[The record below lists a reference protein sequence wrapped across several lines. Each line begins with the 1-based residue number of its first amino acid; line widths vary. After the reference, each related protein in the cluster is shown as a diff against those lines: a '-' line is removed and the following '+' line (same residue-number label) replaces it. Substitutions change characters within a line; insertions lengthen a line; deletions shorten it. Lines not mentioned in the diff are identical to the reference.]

1 MALFARNAF
10 ILGSPTFLFLTG
22 IPAAGFRLA
31 SSSVTQEQ
39 ERQYGIAFLIGAA
52 ILTMFT
58 TWANVAEFA
67 PEAFRLFFGK
77 CRYPSGAFP
86 CRKELTDL
94 FAFIFLFVMNPVVLS
109 VVLLLVNETDW
120 KDKDMI
126 KRWIWALLIV
136 SVLIYCANGMFRQQY
151 WFGSRF

>member
-22 IPAAGFRLA
+22 IPTAGFRLA

-39 ERQYGIAFLIGAA
+39 ERQYGWTFLIGAA

-58 TWANVAEFA
+58 TWANVAEFVPHA
-67 PEAFRLFFGK
+67 SRLFSGK
-77 CRYPSGAFP
+77 CQYPNRVFP
-86 CRKELTDL
+86 CRKELTAL
-94 FAFIFLFVMNPVVLS
+94 FAFIFLFAMHPVVLS
-109 VVLLLVNETDW
+109 AGLLYVNESDW
-120 KDKDMI
+120 KDKDTI

-136 SVLIYCANGMFRQQY
+136 SVLIYCANGILRQGY
-151 WFGSRF
+151 WFGHGF

>member
-22 IPAAGFRLA
+22 IPTAGFRLA

-39 ERQYGIAFLIGAA
+39 ERQYGLTFLIGAA
-52 ILTMFT
+52 ILTIFT

-67 PEAFRLFFGK
+67 PEAARLFSGK
-77 CRYPSGAFP
+77 CSYPRGVFP
-86 CRKELTDL
+86 CRKELTEL
-94 FAFIFLFVMNPVVLS
+94 FAFIFLFAMHPVTLS
-109 VVLLLVNETDW
+109 VVLLLVNESDL

-136 SVLIYCANGMFRQQY
+136 SVLIYCANGVFRQRY
-151 WFGSRF
+151 WFGHGF